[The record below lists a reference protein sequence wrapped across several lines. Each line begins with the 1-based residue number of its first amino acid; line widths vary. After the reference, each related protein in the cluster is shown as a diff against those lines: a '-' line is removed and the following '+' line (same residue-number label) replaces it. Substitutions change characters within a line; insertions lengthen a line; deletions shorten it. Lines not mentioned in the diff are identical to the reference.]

1 MLTGDKGIRERAA
14 ALSSPPTPGM
24 SRLMEV
30 VERNFEVD
38 GISD

>member
-1 MLTGDKGIRERAA
+1 MLTGYKGIRERAA

-24 SRLMEV
+24 RHMMDMAVGL
-30 VERNFEVD
+30 EVD